1 MDVQQNIQSI
11 QAAIDT
17 IYQKFSD
24 IALRQAAITMRNSIE
39 KRVHEKSKRADG
51 VMFNSYSNTKLPVYY
66 FQIPP
71 EYKENKGNR
80 KIKFTEED
88 EKTGLSY
95 AEFRRRLGKKNKNKN
110 FELTGDMWK
119 DFGLKELK
127 ANEFTL
133 ASTTEAS
140 QKILDINSER
150 EKINIIKSNPEEEK
164 QATEEIETWLFDI
177 IKKAIE

>member
-1 MDVQQNIQSI
+1 MDVQQKIQSI
-11 QAAIDT
+11 QNAIDT
-17 IYQKFSD
+17 INQKFSD
-24 IALRQAAITMRNSIE
+24 IALRRAAIGMRNSIE

-51 VMFNSYSNTKLPVYY
+51 VMFNSYSNYKLPV
-66 FQIPP
+66 FFFKIPP

-80 KIKFTEED
+80 KVNFTKKEE
-88 EKTGLSY
+88 ESGVSY
-95 AEFRRRLGKKNKNKN
+95 ADFRKKLGKQNKNKN

-133 ASTTEAS
+133 ASTTAAS
-140 QKILDINSER
+140 QKILDFNSER

-164 QATEEIETWLFDI
+164 QATKEIETWLFEI

>member
-1 MDVQQNIQSI
+1 MDVQQKIQSI

-17 IYQKFSD
+17 INQKFSD
-24 IALRQAAITMRNSIE
+24 IALRRAAIIMRNSIE

-51 VMFNSYSNTKLPVYY
+51 DTFGEYSKNKLPVNY
-66 FQIPP
+66 F
-71 EYKENKGNR
+71 ENLGSRKVNFTKEEK
-80 KIKFTEED
+80 
-88 EKTGLSY
+88 KTGVSY
-95 AEFRRRLGKKNKNKN
+95 ADFRKKLGKQNKNKN

-140 QKILDINSER
+140 QKILDINSDR

-164 QATEEIETWLFDI
+164 QATKEIETWLFDI

>member
-1 MDVQQNIQSI
+1 
-11 QAAIDT
+11 
-17 IYQKFSD
+17 
-24 IALRQAAITMRNSIE
+24 
-39 KRVHEKSKRADG
+39 
-51 VMFNSYSNTKLPVYY
+51 
-66 FQIPP
+66 
-71 EYKENKGNR
+71 
-80 KIKFTEED
+80 
-88 EKTGLSY
+88 
-95 AEFRRRLGKKNKNKN
+95 
-110 FELTGDMWK
+110 MWK

>member
-1 MDVQQNIQSI
+1 MDVQQKIQSI

-24 IALRQAAITMRNSIE
+24 IALRRAAITMRNSIE

-51 VMFNSYSNTKLPVYY
+51 DTFGEYSKNKLPVCY
-66 FQIPP
+66 F
-71 EYKENKGNR
+71 ENMGSR
-80 KIKFTEED
+80 KVKFTKEEK
-88 EKTGLSY
+88 KTGVSY
-95 AEFRRRLGKKNKNKN
+95 ADFRKKLGKKNKNKN

-140 QKILDINSER
+140 QNILDINSER

-164 QATEEIETWLFDI
+164 QATKEIETWLFDI

>member
-1 MDVQQNIQSI
+1 MDVQQKIQSI

-24 IALRQAAITMRNSIE
+24 IALRRAAITMRNSIE

-51 VMFNSYSNTKLPVYY
+51 DTFGEYSKNKLPVNY
-66 FQIPP
+66 F
-71 EYKENKGNR
+71 ENMGSRKVNFTKEEK
-80 KIKFTEED
+80 
-88 EKTGLSY
+88 KTGVSY
-95 AEFRRRLGKKNKNKN
+95 ADFRKKLGKQNKNKN

-133 ASTTEAS
+133 ASTTAAS
-140 QKILDINSER
+140 QKILDINSDR

>member
-1 MDVQQNIQSI
+1 MDVQQKIQSI

-24 IALRQAAITMRNSIE
+24 IALRRAAIIMRNSIE

-51 VMFNSYSNTKLPVYY
+51 DTFGEYSKNKLPVNY
-66 FQIPP
+66 F
-71 EYKENKGNR
+71 ENMGSRKVNFTKEEK
-80 KIKFTEED
+80 
-88 EKTGLSY
+88 KTGVSY
-95 AEFRRRLGKKNKNKN
+95 ADFRKKLGKQNKNKN

-119 DFGLKELK
+119 DFGIKELK

-140 QKILDINSER
+140 QKILDINSDR

-164 QATEEIETWLFDI
+164 QATKEIETWLFDI

>member
-1 MDVQQNIQSI
+1 MDVQQKIQSI

-24 IALRQAAITMRNSIE
+24 IALRRAAITMRNSIE

-51 VMFNSYSNTKLPVYY
+51 GTFGEYSKNKLPVYY
-66 FQIPP
+66 F
-71 EYKENKGNR
+71 ENMGSRKVNFTKEEK
-80 KIKFTEED
+80 
-88 EKTGLSY
+88 KTGVSY
-95 AEFRRRLGKKNKNKN
+95 ADFRKKLGKKNKNKN

-133 ASTTEAS
+133 GSTTAEN

>member
-1 MDVQQNIQSI
+1 MDVQQKIQSI

-17 IYQKFSD
+17 INQKFSD
-24 IALRQAAITMRNSIE
+24 IALRRAAIIMRNSIE

-51 VMFNSYSNTKLPVYY
+51 DTFGEYSKNKLPVNY
-66 FQIPP
+66 F
-71 EYKENKGNR
+71 ENMGSRKVNFTKEEK
-80 KIKFTEED
+80 
-88 EKTGLSY
+88 KTGVSY
-95 AEFRRRLGKKNKNKN
+95 ADFRKKLGKQNKNKN

-119 DFGLKELK
+119 DFGIKELK

-140 QKILDINSER
+140 QKILDINSDR

-164 QATEEIETWLFDI
+164 QATKEIETWLFDI